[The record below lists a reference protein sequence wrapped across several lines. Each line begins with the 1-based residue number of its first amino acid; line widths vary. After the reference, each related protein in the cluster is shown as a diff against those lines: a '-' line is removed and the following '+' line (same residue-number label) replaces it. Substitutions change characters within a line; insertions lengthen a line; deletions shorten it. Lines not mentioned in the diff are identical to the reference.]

1 MKRFALF
8 AAVGL
13 VSVAGAL
20 AQQKPNVVLIMADDL
35 GTGDVDC
42 YGSEKIKTPN
52 INRLARGL

>member
-1 MKRFALF
+1 LF

-35 GTGDVDC
+35 GTGDVGC

-52 INRLARGL
+52 IDRLARRL